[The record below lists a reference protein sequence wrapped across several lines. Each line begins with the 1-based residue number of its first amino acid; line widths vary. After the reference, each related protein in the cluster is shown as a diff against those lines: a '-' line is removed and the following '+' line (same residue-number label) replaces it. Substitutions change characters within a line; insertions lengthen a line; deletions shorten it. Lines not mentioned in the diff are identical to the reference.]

1 MKIDLDQSIRLYQG
15 ADFDPDPEVRYPGLI
30 VLACCIA
37 AGALTIGV
45 GYALYQ
51 AFEAIAS

>member
-1 MKIDLDQSIRLYQG
+1 MITEHHIRLLQG

-30 VLACCIA
+30 ILACCFA
-37 AGALTIGV
+37 AWALTIGV

-51 AFEAIAS
+51 AFEALAS